1 MIPRRNIQR
10 VPVQRVSASNGRKPQ
25 HGGATTTDMVAIE
38 EPLEIRLVF
47 TTEMASTGMQ
57 SHDRAGERVDETR
70 TQSVSI
76 TMRTPGADYELA
88 AGFLVGEGIL
98 RDPDELR
105 EIRYCVG
112 KHGEEQQYNVL
123 SVRLRPGVRPDIER
137 LRRNFYT
144 TSSCGV
150 CGKASLEALKIQ
162 SCPLLAQDKPLITE
176 QVVFGLE
183 AKLRDAQAV
192 FSKTG
197 GLHGAALFDA
207 QGALI
212 CAHEDVGR
220 HNAVDKLIGEQFLQ
234 RRLPLSDCVMLVS
247 GRTSFEIMQKA
258 LMGGIAVVAAV
269 GAPSSLAVELARNF
283 GMTLLGFVRGETFNI
298 YTGAQRI
305 VRLTGAAT

>member
-10 VPVQRVSASNGRKPQ
+10 VPVQRVGAPRDPQ
-25 HGGATTTDMVAIE
+25 HRAGSATIDMVAVE

-47 TTEMASTGMQ
+47 DGDGGQADQ
-57 SHDRAGERVDETR
+57 TR
-70 TQSVSI
+70 SVSI

-88 AGFLVGEGIL
+88 TGFLVGEGIL
-98 RDPDELR
+98 RDPDELH

-112 KHGEEQQYNVL
+112 KQGEAQQYNVV
-123 SVRLRPGVRPDIER
+123 SVRLRPGVRPDIAR
-137 LRRNFYT
+137 LQRNFYT

-150 CGKASLEALKIQ
+150 CGKASLEALEVQ
-162 SCPLLAQDKPLITE
+162 SCPVLARDKPLITE
-176 QVVFGLE
+176 QVVCGLE
-183 AKLRDAQAV
+183 AKLRQAQAV

-212 CAHEDVGR
+212 GAYEDVGR
-220 HNAVDKLIGEQFLQ
+220 HNAVDKLIGEQFLA
-234 RRLPLSDCVMLVS
+234 RRLPLSDSIMLVS

-269 GAPSSLAVELARNF
+269 GAPSSLAVDLAGNF
-283 GMTLLGFVRGETFNI
+283 GMTLLGFVRGESFNI

-305 VRLTGAAT
+305 ARA

>member
-10 VPVQRVSASNGRKPQ
+10 VPVQRVGPQ
-25 HGGATTTDMVAIE
+25 QSHRAGATTTDMVAIE

-47 TTEMASTGMQ
+47 PAGMQ
-57 SHDRAGERVDETR
+57 SHDGADERIN
-70 TQSVSI
+70 QSISI

-98 RDPDELR
+98 RDPDELH
-105 EIRYCVG
+105 EIRYCVDRSD
-112 KHGEEQQYNVL
+112 EAQQYNVV
-123 SVRLRPGVRPDIER
+123 SVHLRPGVRPDIAR
-137 LRRNFYT
+137 LQRNFYT

-150 CGKASLEALKIQ
+150 CGKASLEALQIQ
-162 SCPLLAQDKPLITE
+162 SCPVLAQDKPLIAE
-176 QVVFGLE
+176 QVVCGLE

-197 GLHGAALFDA
+197 GLHGAALFDP
-207 QGALI
+207 QGTLI
-212 CAHEDVGR
+212 GAYEDVGR
-220 HNAVDKLIGEQFLQ
+220 HNAVDKLIGEQFLL
-234 RRLPLSDCVMLVS
+234 RRLPLSDAVMLVS

-283 GMTLLGFVRGETFNI
+283 GMTLLGFVRGENFNI

-305 VRLTGAAT
+305 VRIGIDHL

>member
-10 VPVQRVSASNGRKPQ
+10 VPVQRVGAPRDPQ
-25 HGGATTTDMVAIE
+25 HRAGSATIDMVAIE

-47 TTEMASTGMQ
+47 DGDGGQ
-57 SHDRAGERVDETR
+57 VDQTR
-70 TQSVSI
+70 SVSI

-98 RDPDELR
+98 RDPDELH

-112 KHGEEQQYNVL
+112 KQGEAQQYNVV
-123 SVRLRPGVRPDIER
+123 SVRLRPGVQPDIAR
-137 LRRNFYT
+137 LQRNFYT

-150 CGKASLEALKIQ
+150 CGKASLEALEVQ
-162 SCPLLAQDKPLITE
+162 SCPVLAQDKPLITE
-176 QVVFGLE
+176 QVVCGLE
-183 AKLRDAQAV
+183 AKLRQAQAV

-207 QGALI
+207 QGTLI
-212 CAHEDVGR
+212 GAYEDVGR
-220 HNAVDKLIGEQFLQ
+220 HNAVDKLIGEQFLA
-234 RRLPLSDCVMLVS
+234 RRLPLSDSIMLVS

-269 GAPSSLAVELARNF
+269 GAPSSLAVDLAGNF
-283 GMTLLGFVRGETFNI
+283 GMTLLGFVRGESFNI

-305 VRLTGAAT
+305 ARA